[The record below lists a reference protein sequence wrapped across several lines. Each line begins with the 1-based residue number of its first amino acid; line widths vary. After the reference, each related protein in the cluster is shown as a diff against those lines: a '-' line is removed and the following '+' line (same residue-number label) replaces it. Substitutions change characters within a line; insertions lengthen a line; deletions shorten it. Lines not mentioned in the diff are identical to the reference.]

1 MKKTL
6 EQHEHM
12 IDDHQVKLDSIQQNL
27 IDIKVRLGI
36 KDKTNG
42 QIVKY
47 YDDMVKSQEDERSE
61 RKEQDALLRNDIR
74 ELSNRL
80 WMLTTGVILMV
91 LLEIGLFI
99 VQMKL

>member
-1 MKKTL
+1 MKRTL

-12 IDDHQVKLDSIQQNL
+12 IDDHQDKLDNIQQNL

-42 QIVKY
+42 NVVKY
-47 YDDMVKSQEDERSE
+47 QQELVKAQEEERSE
-61 RKEQDALLRNDIR
+61 RKEQDALLRSDVKEVND
-74 ELSNRL
+74 RL

-91 LLEIGLFI
+91 ILEIGLFI